1 MTQTLKAH
9 LFSNKANLFSKGGV
23 GKSSVASVLAAE
35 FCRPKGQWKQ
45 YWTRHLLNLSPASR
59 LPRGFNPRL
68 VDEVSL
74 RIDDE
79 PAPQSS
85 WIDQNKSAISEA
97 VQKLSPAEPVKKPA
111 RKKTKPAEKL
121 AQ

>member
-9 LFSNKANLFSKGGV
+9 LFSIKADLFPRGGA
-23 GKSSVASVLAAE
+23 GKSSVASMVATE
-35 FCRPKGQWKQ
+35 FARPKGQWKQ
-45 YWTRHLLNLSPASR
+45 YWTRHLLNLSPVSR

-74 RIDDE
+74 RIDAD
-79 PAPQSS
+79 PAPKSS

-97 VQKLSPAEPVKKPA
+97 VQKLAPAEPVKKPT
-111 RKKTKPAEKL
+111 RKKAKPADKS

>member
-9 LFSNKANLFSKGGV
+9 LFSNKANLFSRGGAS
-23 GKSSVASVLAAE
+23 KSSVAGMVAAE
-35 FCRPKGQWKQ
+35 FARPKGQWKQ

-59 LPRGFNPRL
+59 LPRGFNHKL
-68 VDEVSL
+68 VDEVTL
-74 RIDDE
+74 QIDAD

-97 VQKLSPAEPVKKPA
+97 VQKLAPAEPVKKPA
-111 RKKTKPAEKL
+111 RKKAKPAEKPI
-121 AQ
+121 Q